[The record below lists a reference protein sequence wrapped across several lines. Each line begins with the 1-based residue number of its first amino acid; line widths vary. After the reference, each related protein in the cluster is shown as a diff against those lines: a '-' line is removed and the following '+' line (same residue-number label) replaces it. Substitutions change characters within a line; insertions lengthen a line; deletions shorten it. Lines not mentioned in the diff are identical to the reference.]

1 MTDEPEEDN
10 SAQISEWLVGQLL
23 KDVVPDIEQP
33 AIGTE
38 GWPEPEKEPEP
49 EPIENIELQ
58 HDELAT
64 EANFDANDVK
74 SERESES
81 PINIYSLSNAA
92 DLMVDS
98 VLVSILAKTINS
110 ESDSMINCW
119 LESCGAESEQ

>member
-23 KDVVPDIEQP
+23 EKVVLEDDQSPV
-33 AIGTE
+33 GTE
-38 GWPEPEKEPEP
+38 GWPEPERDPEP
-49 EPIENIELQ
+49 EENIEVQ
-58 HDELAT
+58 HDRLTT
-64 EANFDANDVK
+64 EANFDNNDGK
-74 SERESES
+74 SERES

-110 ESDSMINCW
+110 CADDKLLIRIMWRRI
-119 LESCGAESEQ
+119 

>member
-10 SAQISEWLVGQLL
+10 SAQISEWLVGQIL
-23 KDVVPDIEQP
+23 KEVVPEDARTP
-33 AIGTE
+33 TGTE
-38 GWPEPEKEPEP
+38 GWPEPEKEPAP
-49 EPIENIELQ
+49 EPIENLELQ
-58 HDELAT
+58 HEDQTA
-64 EANFDANDVK
+64 EANFDNNDVK

-110 ESDSMINCW
+110 ECGLDKLINC
-119 LESCGAESEQ
+119 

>member
-23 KDVVPDIEQP
+23 KDVVPDNELP
-33 AIGTE
+33 AVGTE

-49 EPIENIELQ
+49 EPEPIENIELQ
-58 HDELAT
+58 HEDLTT
-64 EANFDANDVK
+64 EANFDNNDVK

-110 ESDSMINCW
+110 R
-119 LESCGAESEQ
+119 

>member
-23 KDVVPDIEQP
+23 KDVVPDIKQP

-49 EPIENIELQ
+49 EPIENIE
-58 HDELAT
+58 HDELTT
-64 EANFDANDVK
+64 EANFDNNDVK

-110 ESDSMINCW
+110 ESMINC
-119 LESCGAESEQ
+119 

>member
-23 KDVVPDIEQP
+23 KDVVPEDAQTP
-33 AIGTE
+33 IGTE

-58 HDELAT
+58 HDELTT
-64 EANFDANDVK
+64 EANFDNNDVK

-110 ESDSMINCW
+110 KCESDSMINC
-119 LESCGAESEQ
+119 

>member
-10 SAQISEWLVGQLL
+10 SAQISEWLVDQLL
-23 KDVVPDIEQP
+23 KEVVPEDAQAP
-33 AIGTE
+33 IGTE
-38 GWPEPEKEPEP
+38 GWPEPGKEPEP

-58 HDELAT
+58 HEDQTT
-64 EANFDANDVK
+64 EANFDNNDVK

-110 ESDSMINCW
+110 ECGLDKLINC
-119 LESCGAESEQ
+119 